1 MNADVYICTRRASTS
16 LAPLLR
22 YSAFGC
28 VRPAMAM
35 AYVHDSK
42 DGLAHRPSD
51 PWATGV
57 RPLSQSAGVDT
68 KGIVR
73 DDTFYYD
80 HVVFLVSV

>member
-1 MNADVYICTRRASTS
+1 MHTPCKHLHAS
-16 LAPLLR
+16 LLR

-28 VRPAMAM
+28 VRPAMAK
-35 AYVHDSK
+35 AYAHDSK
-42 DGLAHRPSD
+42 DGITHRTSKRC
-51 PWATGV
+51 ATGV
-57 RPLSQSAGVDT
+57 SLLSKSTGVDT